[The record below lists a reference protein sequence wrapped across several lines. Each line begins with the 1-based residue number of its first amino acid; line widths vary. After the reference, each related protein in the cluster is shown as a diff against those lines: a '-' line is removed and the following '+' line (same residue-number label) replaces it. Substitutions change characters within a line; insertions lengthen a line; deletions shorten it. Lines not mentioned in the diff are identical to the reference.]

1 MIHANAN
8 RMKEPTCCGCCTFK
22 TGAIALIVRN
32 FIAGISDT
40 YFGIYFGIPLILGGI
55 CGIGTLTTK
64 KKRWAVATAVMTFMG
79 ALMNLVQAIMIF
91 SGVELSDILPEELKP
106 DATVAG
112 VQKIFLAV
120 LEVYWGYFWIQIG
133 KYFEQNER
141 AELVI
146 GGQNPNY
153 PAMNGQAQQDPR
165 YGQPQ
170 QDPRYG
176 VSQQNQ
182 QPQQNPSY
190 GQPQHAPNYV
200 TVVKQEPD
208 HKPVELAN
216 NKQLS
221 TNQTNYV

>member
-1 MIHANAN
+1 
-8 RMKEPTCCGCCTFK
+8 
-22 TGAIALIVRN
+22 
-32 FIAGISDT
+32 
-40 YFGIYFGIPLILGGI
+40 
-55 CGIGTLTTK
+55 
-64 KKRWAVATAVMTFMG
+64 MG
-79 ALMNLVQAIMIF
+79 
-91 SGVELSDILPEELKP
+91 KP
-106 DATVAG
+106 DAIVAG

-133 KYFEQNER
+133 KYFEPAE
-141 AELVI
+141 ELVI

-153 PAMNGQAQQDPR
+153 PAMNG
-165 YGQPQ
+165 
-170 QDPRYG
+170 
-176 VSQQNQ
+176 

>member
-1 MIHANAN
+1 MG
-8 RMKEPTCCGCCTFK
+8 K
-22 TGAIALIVRN
+22 
-32 FIAGISDT
+32 
-40 YFGIYFGIPLILGGI
+40 
-55 CGIGTLTTK
+55 
-64 KKRWAVATAVMTFMG
+64 FMG

-91 SGVELSDILPEELKP
+91 SGVELSDTLPEELKP

-133 KYFEQNER
+133 KYFEPAE
-141 AELVI
+141 ELVI

-176 VSQQNQ
+176 ES
-182 QPQQNPSY
+182 QQNPSY

-208 HKPVELAN
+208 HKPVELA
-216 NKQLS
+216 
-221 TNQTNYV
+221 

>member
-1 MIHANAN
+1 M
-8 RMKEPTCCGCCTFK
+8 G
-22 TGAIALIVRN
+22 
-32 FIAGISDT
+32 GISDM

-55 CGIGTLTTK
+55 SGIGALKTK

-133 KYFEQNER
+133 KYFEPEG
-141 AELVI
+141 ELVI